1 MQPPAAV
8 LQTGQRPMP
17 KKRFIISVLGE
28 DRPGIIAAVSR
39 VLHDHGYNIEEV
51 SQTILQNQFSCFF
64 IVAGP
69 QGASSGRLVG
79 ELERNIE
86 GFDLFF
92 HVHELGAL
100 AAPGNQVGER
110 EPFVVTTRG
119 PDRRG
124 LVAGITAVFAAY
136 GVNVEQLRAVFR
148 GGDEPGDNIMIY
160 EVSIPS
166 SVDQE
171 ELREALRAKARELSL
186 EISIQH
192 RNVFEAMNRI

>member
-1 MQPPAAV
+1 MQPPATGR
-8 LQTGQRPMP
+8 QTGKPPMP
-17 KKRFIISVLGE
+17 EKRFTISVLGE

-39 VLHDHGYNIEEV
+39 VLSDHGYNIEEV

-69 QGASSGRLVG
+69 QEASPDRLSG
-79 ELERNIE
+79 ELGRNTQ

-92 HVHELGAL
+92 HVHELGAP
-100 AAPGNQVGER
+100 AGPGDRANEG

-148 GGDEPGDNIMIY
+148 GGDEPRDNTMIY
-160 EVSIPS
+160 EVSIPV

-171 ELREALRAKARELSL
+171 ELRAALRAKARELGL

>member
-1 MQPPAAV
+1 
-8 LQTGQRPMP
+8 MP
-17 KKRFIISVLGE
+17 KKKFIISVLGE

-39 VLHDHGYNIEEV
+39 VLHDHEYNIEEV

-69 QGASSGRLVG
+69 RGASRSRLVR
-79 ELERNIE
+79 ELERITE

-92 HVHELGAL
+92 HVHELRAL
-100 AAPGNQVGER
+100 AAPGAACEC

-124 LVAGITAVFAAY
+124 LVAGITAVFAAF

-160 EVSIPS
+160 EVSIPFRA
-166 SVDQE
+166 DHE
-171 ELREALRAKARELSL
+171 ELRKALRAKAQELSL

-192 RNVFEAMNRI
+192 RNIFESMNRI

>member
-1 MQPPAAV
+1 
-8 LQTGQRPMP
+8 MP
-17 KKRFIISVLGE
+17 KKKFIISVLGE

-39 VLHDHGYNIEEV
+39 VLHDHEYNIEEV

-69 QGASSGRLVG
+69 RGASRSRLVR
-79 ELERNIE
+79 ELERSTE

-92 HVHELGAL
+92 HVHEFRTLT
-100 AAPGNQVGER
+100 APGAACEC

-124 LVAGITAVFAAY
+124 LVAGITAVFAAF

-160 EVSIPS
+160 EVSIPFRL
-166 SVDQE
+166 DHE
-171 ELREALRAKARELSL
+171 ELRKALRAKAQELSL

-192 RNVFEAMNRI
+192 RNIFESMNRI